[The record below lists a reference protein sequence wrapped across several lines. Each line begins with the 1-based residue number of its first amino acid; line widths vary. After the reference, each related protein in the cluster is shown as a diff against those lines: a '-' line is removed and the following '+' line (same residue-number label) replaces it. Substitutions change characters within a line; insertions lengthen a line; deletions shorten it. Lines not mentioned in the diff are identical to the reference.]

1 MILQTQRICSKDNV
15 LYTKDMKTLV
25 CTVGSITQVFIPDT
39 VTKIG
44 ETAFSGCTGL
54 TEVYLPA
61 SLTKI
66 GANAFSKC
74 RNLHTL
80 IVDPANKTYCSKDNV
95 LYTKDMKTLVCAAGA
110 ITHISIP
117 DTVIEIG
124 KYVFEDISPDARFT
138 VATEAVK
145 QLLKDSESGIK
156 DEQITVKDVN

>member
-1 MILQTQRICSKDNV
+1 MCAHRFTIVFSFPFIN
-15 LYTKDMKTLV
+15 
-25 CTVGSITQVFIPDT
+25 ITF
-39 VTKIG
+39 
-44 ETAFSGCTGL
+44 
-54 TEVYLPA
+54 VYY
-61 SLTKI
+61 
-66 GANAFSKC
+66 G
-74 RNLHTL
+74 
-80 IVDPANKTYCSKDNV
+80 
-95 LYTKDMKTLVCAAGA
+95 TLVCAAGA